1 MSKSKTN
8 ILNELNDSFINENQI
23 IFKKYKP
30 IKIIG
35 KGSFG
40 KIYST
45 IRLPDK
51 NVFAMKTEKKISDK
65 NILETEAYYLFILQG
80 FGIPKLISYGH
91 TKNYNILIETL
102 LGKSLYELFIKYRKP
117 CNLINTCLI
126 AIQLIER
133 LEFIH
138 SKNIVYRDVKP
149 ENFMI
154 GLDDPN
160 VIYIIDFGLCKK
172 YRSSKTG
179 KHILPKDTKKFCGTL
194 KYASSNAV
202 KGKEASRRDDLISL
216 GYALIFL
223 YKRYLPWKSDFK
235 SLNANSYLD
244 LIYSKETNDHGK
256 LFNNLPEDMINFVK
270 YTSKLKFE
278 QDPDYTFMKGC
289 FKNILIKM
297 NLNINKINFTWIN
310 LDDKNIKNMPR
321 NNSMRRSSPRIRILQ
336 SLENLKN
343 SKLNN
348 KINKSLIELSS
359 NKENIEKIDNKH
371 FKANTSRNLE
381 NYIPIANM
389 ISNNNHNI
397 KINNSNDNNF
407 IKKIINNKNKYNR
420 NEKKEKKIFFIKN
433 FIHVRKN
440 KDTFTKINNS
450 LINDIQLK
458 NNTNITNP
466 NNIYIK
472 NNNNIFVNFENINK
486 RNLNNEIKHKKI
498 NSLNFNANT
507 KANINE
513 KIRNFLKNNNYYSL
527 NRNTN
532 INRSF
537 NNNINNSYNINFGHN
552 HSNDKIIVNNNFDC
566 QYNNRFKLYRSQICK
581 DINNNYII
589 NNTQPY
595 SGRKN
600 EKIKYLKIN
609 KIPKPRNFNFN
620 NISNFNN

>member
-8 ILNELNDSFINENQI
+8 ILNELNDSFINENKI

-30 IKIIG
+30 IKVIG

-45 IRLPDK
+45 IRLSDK
-51 NVFAMKTEKKISDK
+51 NVFAMKTEKKLSEK
-65 NILETEAYYLFILQG
+65 RILETEAYYLFTLQG
-80 FGIPKLISYGH
+80 FGIPKLITYGR

-154 GLDDPN
+154 GIKDPN

-179 KHILPKDTKKFCGTL
+179 KHILPKDTNKFCGTL

-202 KGKEASRRDDLISL
+202 KGKESSRRDDLISL
-216 GYALIFL
+216 GYALIYL

-235 SLNANSYLD
+235 SLNENSYLD
-244 LIYSKETNDHGK
+244 MLHSKETNDHGK
-256 LFNNLPEDMINFVK
+256 LFDNLPEDMINFVK
-270 YTSKLKFE
+270 YTKNLKFE
-278 QDPDYTFMKGC
+278 QDPDYVFMKGC

-297 NLNINKINFTWIN
+297 DLNINKIDFTWIN
-310 LDDKNIKNMPR
+310 INDKNIKIMPR
-321 NNSMRRSSPRIRILQ
+321 NNSVRRSSPRIRILK
-336 SLENLKN
+336 SLENLEN

-348 KINKSLIELSS
+348 KINKSLIELNTS
-359 NKENIEKIDNKH
+359 KENIENTDDKH
-371 FKANTSRNLE
+371 IKANTSRNLE
-381 NYIPIANM
+381 NHIPIPNR
-389 ISNNNHNI
+389 IPNKIVNIKTNNNGNNI
-397 KINNSNDNNF
+397 
-407 IKKIINNKNKYNR
+407 IKKIISNKNKYNR

-433 FIHVRKN
+433 FIQIRKN
-440 KDTFTKINNS
+440 RDYFSKINNA
-450 LINDIQLK
+450 LINHIEPK
-458 NNTNITNP
+458 NHINITTP
-466 NNIYIK
+466 KNIYIK

-486 RNLNNEIKHKKI
+486 RSFNNEIKHKKM
-498 NSLNFNANT
+498 NSLINFDANT

-513 KIRNFLKNNNYYSL
+513 KILNFFKNNNYYSI
-527 NRNTN
+527 NVNSN
-532 INRSF
+532 INKSF
-537 NNNINNSYNINFGHN
+537 NNNISNISNINFGHN
-552 HSNDKIIVNNNFDC
+552 HSNDKVIVNNNLDC
-566 QYNNRFKLYRSQICK
+566 QYNNKFKLYMSQICK
-581 DINNNYII
+581 DNNNNYII
-589 NNTQPY
+589 NNIQPY
-595 SGRKN
+595 SGRKIA
-600 EKIKYLKIN
+600 KIKYWKMN
-609 KIPKPRNFNFN
+609 QIPKPRNFYSNSINNFN
-620 NISNFNN
+620 N